1 MLALCAVT
9 LVCGS
14 ASAALQPLAPVEGVA
29 VLDKGVVWG
38 DEGRVL
44 FQGFGSGAVTLE
56 GVKAPATVVAS
67 SGTAVAVLTGEGLRA
82 GLPPGRLL
90 RIGQIHERVRG
101 GVCRARWSP
110 AIAEESSDFVV
121 AGNEL
126 VAAGVCGKH
135 LEITGDSESTGRQPL
150 FVRGIRGGSW
160 RVLRWLRGQA
170 PPVLASEGDLLT
182 IGAQVAREKMEVTTL
197 NLTTGL
203 PVARFRSQDG
213 YLKFASNR
221 RLVVAVPGPCEPEPP
236 DVAPGSLTSLPYGG
250 CSAYRAELYSL
261 DGRPLADLGR
271 IANPSLISHMHV
283 LQHER
288 LSSGGSALVA
298 HDLLDSESRRLIGFN
313 VPARTLDALAFRWPA
328 VAVVAYTE
336 APLSQ
341 SEVTCG
347 SGEYHRLSGPFLSI
361 LDLARPEPFIPPP
374 PLAQVVLPTGCPP
387 ISVPPALAG

>member
-1 MLALCAVT
+1 M
-9 LVCGS
+9 CGS
-14 ASAALQPLAPVEGVA
+14 ASAALEPLAPVEGVA

-44 FQGFGSGAVTLE
+44 FQGFGSGAATLE
-56 GVKAPATVVAS
+56 GVKAPGTVVAS

-82 GLPPGRLL
+82 GLPPAHLL
-90 RIGQIHERVRG
+90 PIGQIHERVRG
-101 GVCRARWSP
+101 GVCPARWAP
-110 AIAEESSDFVV
+110 AIAEESRDFVV

-135 LEITGDSESTGRQPL
+135 LEITGESESTGRQPL
-150 FVRGIRGGSW
+150 FVRRIRGGRW

-182 IGAQVAREKMEVTTL
+182 IGTQVAREKMEVTTL
-197 NLTTGL
+197 NVTTGL

-213 YLKFASNR
+213 YLTFASSR
-221 RLVVAVPGPCEPEPP
+221 RLVVAERGPCEPEPP
-236 DVAPGSLTSLPYGG
+236 DAPGSLMTLPYGG

-271 IANPSLISHMHV
+271 IANPLLISNMHI

-288 LSSGGSALVA
+288 LNSGGSALVVR
-298 HDLLDSESRRLIGFN
+298 DLLGGESRRLIGFN
-313 VPARTLDALAFRWPA
+313 VPARTLNALAFRWPA
-328 VAVVAYTE
+328 VAVVAYAE

-387 ISVPPALAG
+387 VSVPPARAG